1 MALACFLTGSGV
13 GSGVF
18 ARGDSASPDSGATT
32 FLLVR
37 HAERD
42 TLLLGSDPPLSAA
55 GLRRALTLVHALGDA
70 GISAIYVTE
79 FLRNRQTAM
88 PLAARLGDSLRV
100 LRGRNFAEQAW
111 RLKAE
116 HAGQTVLIVGHSD
129 TIPQLIEAL
138 SGCKV
143 PAFGRNEWDALYV
156 VTVFKDRPAKVLL
169 LRYGEPSGGR

>member
-1 MALACFLTGSGV
+1 MACSLV
-13 GSGVF
+13 GSGIATGSF
-18 ARGDSASPDSGATT
+18 ARGDSAGSDSTATT

-42 TLLLGSDPPLSAA
+42 TLLLGPDPPLSAA
-55 GLRRALTLVHALGDA
+55 GLRRARTLVHVLGDA

-79 FLRNRQTAM
+79 FLRNRQTAL

-100 LRGRNFAEQAW
+100 LRGRNFAEQVG

-116 HAGQTVLIVGHSD
+116 HAGQTVLIVGHGD
-129 TIPQLIEAL
+129 TLPELIEAL
-138 SGCKV
+138 CGRKV
-143 PAFGRNEWDALYV
+143 PPFGRNEWDLLYV
-156 VTVFKDRPAKVLL
+156 VTIFKDGPAKVLR